1 MLAKLSIRAKLVAV
15 VSLLLIS
22 LAAMGAFGLL
32 QMRSQNVVFGA
43 KYSFRSSSSY

>member
-22 LAAMGAFGLL
+22 LAAMGGFGLL
-32 QMRSQNVVFGA
+32 RLEVDKFLTAMRA
-43 KYSFRSSSSY
+43 A